1 MPCNSDYMNPTSL
14 EKNLSVVYGL
24 LDEIRT
30 GKLPEDF
37 GSGYDQRVY
46 NKGLGKRH
54 LDERVSE
61 LCSLLKVA
69 DVSRF
74 SLEMQIWWRDH
85 QNADEERENRERM
98 EALAREIKER
108 ALVKLTEEEKAILG
122 IRF

>member
-1 MPCNSDYMNPTSL
+1 MPCNSDYLNPTSL

-24 LDEIRT
+24 LDEFKT

-37 GSGYDQRVY
+37 GSGYDQRIY

-54 LDERVSE
+54 LDDKVIE
-61 LCSLLKVA
+61 LCSLLKCV
-69 DVSRF
+69 DVSLF

-85 QNADEERENRERM
+85 QMADEEREDRERR

-108 ALVKLTEEEKAILG
+108 ALAKLTEEEKAILG
-122 IRF
+122 IRS

>member
-108 ALVKLTEEEKAILG
+108 ALAKLTEEEKAILG
-122 IRF
+122 IRL

>member
-85 QNADEERENRERM
+85 QNADKERENRERM